1 MLLTLCCAL
10 PQVLRGQG
18 EQGRS
23 KPLYVL
29 VGDGAVRHD
38 ALERAIR
45 DVASEHALPLTG
57 IDIRDHPSPYPPPE
71 GLPITST
78 WDLAVLIPGFL
89 VDRAESA
96 GRLRGIPADAG
107 SKERVSL
114 LTDVVAYGFVTIRD
128 GVFVRP
134 WEQFDRSEILS
145 VPNIE
150 LEPTFV
156 DVLARLR
163 ATTGAVLFD
172 ELWGRSRSVLT
183 SAELRKQ
190 YLEQNRRLE
199 AGRQEPIGRQAI
211 VRLTDEEID
220 NGLRL
225 WTARLSSCVS
235 RDAPPFAVTLLTGLC
250 AKNRIESWLGRRPRL
265 SRYSAH
271 LMFPPTSTEVDEAY
285 AGLFRRGATI
295 SDTPPDWWTTALIAI
310 GAGLFGIVIWS
321 SSRKKTRAQ
330 TAGSRV
336 SGSR

>member
-1 MLLTLCCAL
+1 MH
-10 PQVLRGQG
+10 
-18 EQGRS
+18 
-23 KPLYVL
+23 VL
-29 VGDGAVRHD
+29 VGDGAVRAD

-45 DVASEHALPLTG
+45 EVAAEHALPLTG
-57 IDIRDHPSPYPPPE
+57 IDIHDHPSAYPPPE
-71 GLPITST
+71 GLPIAST
-78 WDLAVLIPGFL
+78 WDLAVLVPGFL
-89 VDRAESA
+89 VDRAASA
-96 GRLRGIPADAG
+96 GRLRSIPSNTG
-107 SKERVSL
+107 GNERVSL

-150 LEPTFV
+150 LEPAFV

-183 SAELRKQ
+183 SAELRRQ

-199 AGRQEPIGRQAI
+199 AGRQDPIGRQAI
-211 VRLTDEEID
+211 LRLTDEEID
-220 NGLRL
+220 DGLRL

-250 AKNRIESWLGRRPRL
+250 AKNRIESWLGRRPRFN
-265 SRYSAH
+265 RYSAN
-271 LMFPPTSTEVDEAY
+271 LMLPPTSEEVEKAY
-285 AGLFRRGATI
+285 AGLFRRGATV

-310 GAGLFGIVIWS
+310 GAGLFGVVIWS
-321 SSRKKTRAQ
+321 SSRKKPRAQ
-330 TAGSRV
+330 AAGSRF
-336 SGSR
+336 SGNQ